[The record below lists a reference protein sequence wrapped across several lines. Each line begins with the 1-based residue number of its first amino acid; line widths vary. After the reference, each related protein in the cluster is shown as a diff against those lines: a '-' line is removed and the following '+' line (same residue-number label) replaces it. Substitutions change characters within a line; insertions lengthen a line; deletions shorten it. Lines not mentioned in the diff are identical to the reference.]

1 MAGKG
6 WKRATRPSW
15 QTIRQFPTC
24 AAGVARCCVVTWV
37 LDLDGVVW
45 LASDP
50 IAGAADAIARLRAAG
65 ERVVFCTNNSA
76 PRRGDHEAK
85 LAAFGIPAGGDVLT
99 SSMAAARLV
108 APGERVLVCGGPGIA
123 EAVEARGAVPVRD
136 GDAEAVAVGFH
147 RDFDYERLR
156 IAARAVDRG
165 ARLIAT
171 NDDATYPTPDGPI
184 PGGGALVAA
193 VAYATGVEPV
203 VAGKP
208 HEPMADLVR
217 SVGGPEGTVVG
228 DRPST
233 DGALAAQLG
242 YRFALVLTGVTHEA
256 DLPVEPPPDVVAAS
270 LAELVPQ

>member
-15 QTIRQFPTC
+15 QTTPELPTC
-24 AAGVARCCVVTWV
+24 AGQVAPCTAVTWV

-50 IAGAADAIARLRAAG
+50 VPGAADAIARLRAAG

-76 PRRGDHEAK
+76 PRRGEHVAK
-85 LAAFGIPAGGDVLT
+85 LAAFGIPAEGDVLT

-108 APGERVLVCGGPGIA
+108 SAGERVLICGGPGIA
-123 EAVEARGAVPVRD
+123 EAMEAEGAVPVRD

-217 SVGGPEGTVVG
+217 SVGGPQGTVVG

-233 DGALAAQLG
+233 DGALAGQLG

-256 DLPVEPPPDVVAAS
+256 DLPVEPAPDVVAAS